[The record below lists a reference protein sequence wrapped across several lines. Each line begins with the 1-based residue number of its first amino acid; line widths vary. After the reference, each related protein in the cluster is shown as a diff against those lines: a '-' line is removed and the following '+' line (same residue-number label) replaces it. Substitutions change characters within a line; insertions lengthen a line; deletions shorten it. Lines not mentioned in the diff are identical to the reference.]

1 MRLLADRID
10 ILPFFFLKSRES
22 FTQRKI
28 VVKFCLKDIAVRLQ
42 KHQSAAVTHT
52 GEILARCSGMIVTSK
67 SHIPIET
74 AL

>member
-10 ILPFFFLKSRES
+10 ILPFFFLESPKS

-42 KHQSAAVTHT
+42 KHQIAAVTHT
-52 GEILARCSGMIVTSK
+52 GEILARCSGMIVTRK
-67 SHIPIET
+67 SHLQNET